1 MVSPPTVPVVAVEEK
16 TVGGLTNGTTYTFAV
31 TAINAAGDSPASPP
45 SAATTPAT
53 TPSAPTGVT
62 GTAGDGQVTLSWT
75 PPVSDG
81 GAAVTGYVVTPYFNG
96 VAQIATD
103 FSSAATT
110 ETIGFLLDN
119 HTYTFTV
126 VALNSAGSSPES
138 APSGSLTPEAPSSLT
153 DVDGNG
159 VPGQI
164 ETGDKIVVVYNTPPS
179 PSAFCSAWSSGSY
192 PTLSGTAVTVVG
204 QPTLGNNA
212 IASVNDTADCS
223 GGFHFGSINL
233 GQTGYFS
240 TVVDFSGSTISWNG
254 INTLTI
260 TLGTPNYGGATT
272 VSTPSVAVYTPDP
285 ALGISGTISSARLVQ
300 F

>member
-1 MVSPPTVPVVAVEEK
+1 
-16 TVGGLTNGTTYTFAV
+16 
-31 TAINAAGDSPASPP
+31 
-45 SAATTPAT
+45 
-53 TPSAPTGVT
+53 
-62 GTAGDGQVTLSWT
+62 
-75 PPVSDG
+75 
-81 GAAVTGYVVTPYFNG
+81 
-96 VAQIATD
+96 
-103 FSSAATT
+103 
-110 ETIGFLLDN
+110 LDN
-119 HTYTFTV
+119 HAYTFTV
-126 VALNSAGSSPES
+126 VALNSAGSSPAS
-138 APSGSLTPEAPSSLT
+138 APSAALTPEAPSSLN

-164 ETGDKIVVVYNTPPS
+164 ETGDKIVVVFNAPPS
-179 PSAFCSAWSSGSY
+179 PSAFCSSWSASSY

-204 QPTLGNNA
+204 QPTGGNNV
-212 IASVNDTADCS
+212 IASVNDAADCS

-260 TLGTPNYGGATT
+260 TLGTPDYGGPTT

-285 ALGISGTISSARLVQ
+285 ALGVSGTISSTDETQ